1 MNITFTPGGPTTI
14 RVSTM
19 AIIDRVYDGTRGR
32 GISDAYSISNASG
45 VIQSTFI
52 IIKEPGNQIIYEQ

>member
-1 MNITFTPGGPTTI
+1 MNITFTPGGPTAI

-19 AIIDRVYDGTRGR
+19 AIIDRVYDGIR
-32 GISDAYSISNASG
+32 GISDAYSISNPSG

-52 IIKEPGNQIIYEQ
+52 IIDEPGNQIIYEQ

>member
-1 MNITFTPGGPTTI
+1 MNITFTPGGPTAI

-19 AIIDRVYDGTRGR
+19 AIIDRVYDGTRV
-32 GISDAYSISNASG
+32 IPNVYSISNASG
-45 VIQSTFI
+45 VIDCTFI